1 MGGRTVISPT
11 ARGWR
16 IRRRWRGPFRPAT
29 TPLHALV
36 HRRWLVEATCLAIP
50 SERWVWQVTG
60 WHESARVVDQ
70 VAVALSRG
78 DPSPQPGNAELVEH
92 LTVAPKPVFPVGHVG
107 PVRWAAARRDGN
119 NSPDTPSYLHTAEV
133 ADILQVSPG
142 TVARWA
148 REGKL
153 PFLKT
158 PSGHRRYPAAQIR
171 QLANEL
177 RVRPTSQRGPV
188 APD

>member
-16 IRRRWRGPFRPAT
+16 IRRRWRGPFPPDK
-29 TPLHALV
+29 TPIHAMV
-36 HRRWLVEATCLAIP
+36 HRRWLVEATCLGIP
-50 SERWVWQVTG
+50 PERWVWQVTG

-78 DPSPQPGNAELVEH
+78 DSSPQPGNAELVEH
-92 LTVAPKPVFPVGHVG
+92 LTVAPKPVFPVSHVG
-107 PVRWAAARRDGN
+107 PVRWVAARRTGN
-119 NSPDTPSYLHTAEV
+119 NSPDTPSYLQTAEV
-133 ADILQVSPG
+133 ADILHVSPG

-153 PFLKT
+153 AFLKT
-158 PSGHRRYPAAQIR
+158 PRGHRRYPAAQIR

-177 RVRPTSQRGPV
+177 RVRPTAQRGPV

>member
-16 IRRRWRGPFRPAT
+16 IRRRWRGPFPPDM
-29 TPLHALV
+29 TPIHALL

-50 SERWVWQVTG
+50 PQRWVWQVSG
-60 WHESARVVDQ
+60 WHESAR
-70 VAVALSRG
+70 AVEEAAAALGGG

-92 LTVAPKPVFPVGHVG
+92 VTVAPRPVFPVSHVG
-107 PVRWAAARRDGN
+107 PVRWVAARRDAN
-119 NSPDTPSYLHTAEV
+119 DSPDTPSYLHTAEV
-133 ADILQVSPG
+133 ADILHVSPR

-148 REGKL
+148 KEGKL

-158 PSGHRRYPAAQIR
+158 PSGHRCYPAAQVR
-171 QLANEL
+171 QLADQL
-177 RVRPTSQRGPV
+177 REEAT
-188 APD
+188 A

>member
-1 MGGRTVISPT
+1 MGGRIVISPT

-16 IRRRWRGPFRPAT
+16 IRRRWRGQLPPDR
-29 TPLHALV
+29 TPIHALV
-36 HRRWLVEATCLAIP
+36 HRRWLVEATCLGIP
-50 SERWVWQVTG
+50 PERWVWQVTG

-78 DPSPQPGNAELVEH
+78 DSSPQPGNAELVEH
-92 LTVAPKPVFPVGHVG
+92 LTVAPTPVFPVSHVG
-107 PVRWAAARRDGN
+107 PVRWVAARRTGN
-119 NSPDTPSYLHTAEV
+119 NSPDTPSYLQTAEV
-133 ADILQVSPG
+133 ADILHVSPG

-153 PFLKT
+153 AFLKT
-158 PSGHRRYPAAQIR
+158 PRGHRRYPAAQIR

-177 RVRPTSQRGPV
+177 RVRPTAQRGPV